1 MTGVVN
7 ESVSL
12 SCELYGYVNDGVGIT
27 WQFGNN
33 VEQMMNDSV
42 YTITKKSGDH
52 MIQNGE
58 DSPRPSV
65 RSFLTIEM
73 LTSNETGT
81 YICSGGGKS
90 QILNLDIGIS
100 KPYIKHIL

>member
-1 MTGVVN
+1 MSGGV
-7 ESVSL
+7 E
-12 SCELYGYVNDGVGIT
+12 IT

-33 VEQMMNDSV
+33 VEQLMNNSV
-42 YTITKKSGDH
+42 YTITEKSGDH

-73 LTSNETGT
+73 PTSSETGT
-81 YICSGGGKS
+81 YICSGGGMSK
-90 QILNLDIGIS
+90 ILNLDIGIS
-100 KPYIKHIL
+100 ESQLRNACMLV